1 MGVGLFIFDLD
12 GVITHTSQFHAQAW
26 SKLTERLGYTFNDE
40 LAEATKGISRKASL
54 ECILAYHKI
63 NDQFSEAEKIQLME
77 EKNSIYVS
85 LLQGINED
93 DYLPGIKP
101 LLLDIKAH
109 GFPVAIA
116 SASENA
122 PFILKRLKAEPFIDY
137 IVNPRTVRGKPAP
150 DIFLKAA
157 EHFNIPPHNCIAI
170 EDAQSGIDGIKAAGM
185 FAVGVG
191 ENLKGVDLRVTST
204 SELIYKNLIEAFENR

>member
-1 MGVGLFIFDLD
+1 M
-12 GVITHTSQFHAQAW
+12 
-26 SKLTERLGYTFNDE
+26 
-40 LAEATKGISRKASL
+40 
-54 ECILAYHKI
+54 AYHKI

-77 EKNSIYVS
+77 ERIPFMWAI
-85 LLQGINED
+85 GINED
-93 DYLPGIKP
+93 DYSRIKP

-204 SELIYKNLIEAFENR
+204 SELIYKNLIEAFENK